1 MNLYSEN
8 AFDIIYNIIYN
19 ENTMVNKKNK
29 KQLAYDFMKSRIIE
43 GHYAPGQ
50 RIVINQLVK
59 ELSTSAIPIREAV
72 RQLEAEGLV
81 EYQDNIGP
89 VVTPINENEY
99 VETLSVLA
107 VMEGYATA
115 LAHESFPKEKIAELV
130 SLNEKM
136 KEALEDFDFEEFGKL
151 NRKFHNLT
159 YDFCPNKYLVESIRK
174 TWERLD
180 SIRVTGSTVH
190 PKRAK
195 ESIHEHEQIITL
207 LDNDADFAV
216 IEAAVRKHKLNTA
229 EAFLKYK
236 GKVTGTTFI

>member
-1 MNLYSEN
+1 ME
-8 AFDIIYNIIYN
+8 
-19 ENTMVNKKNK
+19 NKKNK
-29 KQLAYDFMKSRIIE
+29 KQKAYEYMKSRIVE

-81 EYQDNIGP
+81 EYQENIGP

-115 LAHESFPKEKIAELV
+115 LARDLFPKKKITELI
-130 SLNEKM
+130 SLNEMM
-136 KEALEDFDFEEFGKL
+136 KEALEEFNFEEFGKL
-151 NRKFHNLT
+151 NRQFHYIT
-159 YDFCPNKYLVESIRK
+159 YNSCPNKYLVETIRK

-195 ESIHEHEQIITL
+195 ESIREHEQIIKL
-207 LDNDADFAV
+207 LENDADFDM
-216 IEAAVRKHKLNTA
+216 IEAAVRQHKLNTVK
-229 EAFLKYK
+229 AFLQQKER
-236 GKVTGTTFI
+236 VTGTTFI